1 MNKKKI
7 SRRDALRYAG
17 AAAFGAAA
25 AYGGMKLFSQRKK
38 AKVALPAGSSEH
50 QPIPSTQSTT
60 AMKVLLVN
68 GSPHK
73 RGCTFTA
80 LSEVASA
87 LDKSGVQAEIFWLGV
102 EPISGCR
109 GCGACRSSGRCVLSD
124 SVNAVGERVSEFDG
138 FVFGS
143 PVHYAAAS
151 GFITSFLDRLFYS
164 AGRRFAGKP
173 GAAVVSCR
181 RAGST
186 AALEQLNKYFTICNM
201 PVAPSQ
207 YWNMVHG
214 NTPDEV
220 RKDLEGMQIM
230 RTLGQNM
237 AWLLKCIAA
246 GKAAGIALPTYEA
259 RVATNFIRQQ

>member
-1 MNKKKI
+1 
-7 SRRDALRYAG
+7 
-17 AAAFGAAA
+17 
-25 AYGGMKLFSQRKK
+25 MKLFPQGKTSGG
-38 AKVALPAGSSEH
+38 ALPIENREH
-50 QPIPSTQSTT
+50 QPLSNSQNK
-60 AMKVLLVN
+60 ANMKVLLIN
-68 GSPHK
+68 GSPH
-73 RGCTFTA
+73 RQGCTFTA
-80 LSEVASA
+80 LSEVAA
-87 LDKSGVQAEIFWLGV
+87 AVEKSGVGTEIFWLGA
-102 EPISGCR
+102 EPLPGCM
-109 GCGACRSSGRCVLSD
+109 GCGVCRSTGRCVVD
-124 SVNAVGERVSEFDG
+124 DKVNAVAERASDVDG

-164 AGRRFAGKP
+164 AGKRFAGKP

-220 RKDLEGMQIM
+220 RKDLEGLQTM

-246 GKAAGIALPTYEA
+246 GRAAGVELPTYEP
-259 RVATNFIRQQ
+259 RVATNFIR